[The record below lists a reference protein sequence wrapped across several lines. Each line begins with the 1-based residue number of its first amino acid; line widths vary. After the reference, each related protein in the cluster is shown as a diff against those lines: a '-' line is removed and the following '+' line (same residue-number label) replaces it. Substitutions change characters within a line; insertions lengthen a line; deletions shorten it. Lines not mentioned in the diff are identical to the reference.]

1 MNGFGSEVFKLEKH
15 LDENGCSREVDF
27 ASSVKFERII
37 DKTTP
42 DMILNAVDE
51 KTGKNLGMFRLI
63 TQHITP
69 VQK

>member
-1 MNGFGSEVFKLEKH
+1 
-15 LDENGCSREVDF
+15 VDF

-37 DKTTP
+37 DKSTP

-69 VQK
+69 V